1 MKKIRLGIG
10 QCRLR
15 NTAAKLFQVAA
26 LALLVSLALPVPAR
40 AADDRAVKSRVA
52 PVYPELA
59 KRMKI
64 GGLIKVE
71 ATVDPG
77 GSVLDTKTVSG
88 NHMLSVAA
96 EEAVR
101 KWKFVPAAAQSTV
114 EVSINFALSQ

>member
-1 MKKIRLGIG
+1 
-10 QCRLR
+10 
-15 NTAAKLFQVAA
+15 LFQAAA
-26 LALLVSLALPVPAR
+26 LALLVSLALPIPAR

-64 GGLIKVE
+64 GGVIKIE

-77 GSVLDTKTVSG
+77 GAVVDTKTVSG

-101 KWKFVPAAAQSTV
+101 KWKFVPGAAQSTV